1 MNTRRRI
8 IASTESPAKTAIEV
22 ECPLLL
28 LEDKT
33 ITGVRVSQNDDQIVL
48 RNLAQPNPITIAVDE
63 IEEVIK
69 AKVSLMPANL
79 VRLLKDAQEFDHL
92 MRYILQVRKRCP
104 DLRKSGGLKPP
115 LCYLKPSLERRCG
128 VKLSCF
134 QCVGIGSRAADELL
148 HVFLRAGKPQTSS
161 EHGGIF
167 QLAFHCFACF
177 NKCYCAGAVVHWEI
191 QFRVRFELF
200 RLSCV
205 LEVQRFAVVLQL
217 ELRSA
222 RDQAATF
229 LHRWKT
235 ESFKRWKLV
244 NHRTSL
250 LLLL

>member
-104 DLRKSGGLKPP
+104 DLR
-115 LCYLKPSLERRCG
+115 
-128 VKLSCF
+128 
-134 QCVGIGSRAADELL
+134 
-148 HVFLRAGKPQTSS
+148 
-161 EHGGIF
+161 
-167 QLAFHCFACF
+167 
-177 NKCYCAGAVVHWEI
+177 
-191 QFRVRFELF
+191 
-200 RLSCV
+200 
-205 LEVQRFAVVLQL
+205 
-217 ELRSA
+217 
-222 RDQAATF
+222 
-229 LHRWKT
+229 
-235 ESFKRWKLV
+235 
-244 NHRTSL
+244 
-250 LLLL
+250 